1 MQMISI
7 IYKNRFYPKHR
18 FVVGV
23 LFLTLS
29 SAFSVW
35 KEKSATE
42 HPLHSIRD
50 VVRGGLPIIGVLAVC
65 LYWPA
70 DAAQLPFT
78 FTP

>member
-1 MQMISI
+1 MISI
-7 IYKNRFYPKHR
+7 IYKNRFYPKNVC
-18 FVVGV
+18 VVSV